1 MKTLTVEEA
10 AAVLKVHRTTVLELL
25 DSGEIDG
32 AKFGSNWCIPEPKL
46 DAYILKTVE
55 AQTAE
60 RRARAAETRDEERSR
75 SRNRS
80 ELSRGAPRSGRRP
93 YPALAEVPQPS
104 DTSAP

>member
-60 RRARAAETRDEERSR
+60 RRARSMMRRGSAGSR
-75 SRNRS
+75 KT
-80 ELSRGAPRSGRRP
+80 
-93 YPALAEVPQPS
+93 QPS
-104 DTSAP
+104 SWIAHGG

>member
-25 DSGEIDG
+25 DSGELDG

-46 DAYILKTVE
+46 DAYILNTVA

-60 RRARAAETRDEERSR
+60 RRSRAAEMRDAERSR
-75 SRNRS
+75 GRNRS
-80 ELSRGAPRSGRRP
+80 ELARSAARSGRRP
-93 YPALAEVPQPS
+93 YPVLAEVPKVAE
-104 DTSAP
+104 T